1 MNCTLNTGRNR
12 ETGKQRKGTD
22 AMKITV
28 IGAGTW
34 GTALGRALASKG
46 LDVCIWSRF
55 PEEILHLSATRTHPN
70 LPGSVIPETI
80 AFTSDITSSVAG
92 SAFVIMAVPS
102 VFTRETIHDFAPY
115 IDPKTIIVSAA
126 KGIESKTLM
135 TLTEVIEEEMSSSGK
150 ANSVVALSGPTHAEE
165 VARDL
170 PTLIV
175 CACENLDAAKEV
187 QQLFDG
193 TCIRPYINP
202 DAKGVQICGAL
213 KNVEALAV
221 GIARGLG
228 YGDNTCAAMITRG
241 MEEIRRLG
249 LAMGCREKTFFGL
262 AGIGDLIVTA
272 TSQHSRNNRA
282 GYLIGQGKNAEEA
295 VREIGMVVEGMNA
308 LPAAITLCERFGM
321 EMPLIEAVRSIVLDH
336 AAPSDVVRDLM
347 SRSLKME

>member
-1 MNCTLNTGRNR
+1 
-12 ETGKQRKGTD
+12 
-22 AMKITV
+22 MKITV
-28 IGAGTW
+28 AGAGTW
-34 GTALGRALASKG
+34 GTALGRILALKG

-55 PEEILHLSATRTHPN
+55 QEEIDLLTHTRKHPN
-70 LPGSVIPETI
+70 LAGAEIPETVL
-80 AFTSDITSSVAG
+80 FTSDISEAASEADYL
-92 SAFVIMAVPS
+92 IMVVPS
-102 VFTRETIHDFAPY
+102 VYTRDTIKDFAPY
-115 IDPKTIIVSAA
+115 IDEKTILISAA
-126 KGIESKTLM
+126 KGIESETLM
-135 TLTEVIEEEMSSSGK
+135 TLSEVISDELKQAGK
-150 ANSVVALSGPTHAEE
+150 KNTVVALSGPTHAEE

-175 CACENLDAAKEV
+175 CACEDTDAAVKV

-193 TCIRPYINP
+193 TCIRPYVNP
-202 DAKGVQICGAL
+202 DARGVQICGAL

-282 GYLIGQGKNAEEA
+282 GFLMGQGKTVEEA
-295 VREIGMVVEGMNA
+295 VKEIGMVVEGLNA
-308 LPAAITLCERFGM
+308 LPAAIALCEKFQM
-321 EMPLIEAVRSIVLDH
+321 DMPLISAVRSIVIDH
-336 AAPSDVVRDLM
+336 AQPSDVVRELM
-347 SRSLKME
+347 NRSLKTE

>member
-1 MNCTLNTGRNR
+1 
-12 ETGKQRKGTD
+12 
-22 AMKITV
+22 MKITV
-28 IGAGTW
+28 AGAGTW
-34 GTALGRALASKG
+34 GTALGRILALKN

-55 PEEILHLSATRTHPN
+55 QEELDLLKSTRKHPN
-70 LPGSVIPETI
+70 LGDAMIPDSVS
-80 AFTSDITSSVAG
+80 FTTEISTAATDADYL
-92 SAFVIMAVPS
+92 IMAVPS
-102 VFTRETIHDFAPY
+102 VYTRETIKDFAPY
-115 IDPKTIIVSAA
+115 VDRKTILISAA
-126 KGIESKTLM
+126 KGIESTTLM
-135 TLTEVIEEEMSSSGK
+135 TLSEVIGNEMNQAGK
-150 ANSVVALSGPTHAEE
+150 KNTVVALSGPTHAEE

-175 CACENLDAAKEV
+175 CACEDTDAAVKV

-193 TCIRPYINP
+193 TCIRPYVNP
-202 DAKGVQICGAL
+202 DARGVQICGAL

-282 GYLIGQGKNAEEA
+282 GYLIGQGKTVEEA
-295 VREIGMVVEGMNA
+295 VSEIGMVVEGMNA
-308 LPAAITLCERFGM
+308 LPAAIALCEKFHM
-321 EMPLIEAVRSIVLDH
+321 DMPLINAVRSVVIDH
-336 AAPSDVVRDLM
+336 AQPSDVVRELM
-347 SRSLKME
+347 NRSLKTE

>member
-1 MNCTLNTGRNR
+1 MI
-12 ETGKQRKGTD
+12 
-22 AMKITV
+22 ITV
-28 IGAGTW
+28 AGAGTW
-34 GTALGRALASKG
+34 GAALGRALSQKG
-46 LDVCIWSRF
+46 YEIRIWSRF
-55 PEEILHLSATRTHPN
+55 QEETDKLSTERKHPN
-70 LPGSVIPETI
+70 LPGVIIPEEI
-80 AFTSDITSSVAG
+80 VFTSDIGEAAAG
-92 SAFVIMAVPS
+92 ADYLLMVVPS
-102 VFTRETIHDFAPY
+102 VYTRETIRDFAPY
-115 IDPKTIIVSAA
+115 IEEKTVLISAA
-126 KGIESKTLM
+126 KGIEKDTLM
-135 TLTEVIEEEMSSSGK
+135 TLTEVLRDELEKAGK
-150 ANSVVALSGPTHAEE
+150 KNQAVALSGPTHAEE

-175 CACENLDAAKEV
+175 CACEDMDCAAGV
-187 QQLFDG
+187 G

-202 DAKGVQICGAL
+202 DEKGVQICGAL

-282 GYLIGQGKNAEEA
+282 GYLIGQGKSVEEA

-308 LPAAITLCERFGM
+308 LPAAVTLCEKYGM
-321 EMPLIEAVRSIVLDH
+321 DMPLINAVRLIVNEN
-336 AAPSDVVRDLM
+336 ARPSDVVKELM
-347 SRSLKME
+347 NRSLKTE

>member
-1 MNCTLNTGRNR
+1 
-12 ETGKQRKGTD
+12 
-22 AMKITV
+22 MKITV
-28 IGAGTW
+28 AGAGTW
-34 GTALGRALASKG
+34 GTALGRILSLKG

-55 PEEILHLSATRTHPN
+55 QEEAEQLAKDRKHPN
-70 LPGSVIPETI
+70 LAGTRIPDGI
-80 AFTSDITSSVAG
+80 VFTSDISAASAG
-92 SAFVIMAVPS
+92 ADYLIMAVPS
-102 VFTRETIHDFAPY
+102 VFTRETAKDFAPFTEE
-115 IDPKTIIVSAA
+115 KTILVSAA
-126 KGIESKTLM
+126 KGIESRTLM
-135 TLTEVIEEEMSSSGK
+135 TLTEVIADELSSAGK
-150 ANSVVALSGPTHAEE
+150 ENTVVALSGPTHAEE

-175 CACENLDAAKEV
+175 CACEDIDAAQKV

-193 TCIRPYINP
+193 TCIRPYVNP
-202 DAKGVQICGAL
+202 DDRGVQICGAL

-272 TSQHSRNNRA
+272 TSRHSRNNRA
-282 GYLIGQGKNAEEA
+282 GFLIGQGKPVEEA

-308 LPAAITLCERFGM
+308 LPAAVALCEKFRM
-321 EMPLIEAVRSIVLDH
+321 DMPLISAVRAIVEEH
-336 AAPSDVVRDLM
+336 AKPSDVVKELM
-347 SRSLKME
+347 NRSLKME

>member
-1 MNCTLNTGRNR
+1 MI
-12 ETGKQRKGTD
+12 
-22 AMKITV
+22 ITV
-28 IGAGTW
+28 AGAGTW
-34 GTALGRALASKG
+34 GTALGRVLSLNG
-46 LDVCIWSRF
+46 HEIRIWSRF
-55 PEEILHLSATRTHPN
+55 QEETDRLSATRKHPNLPDTAIPEEIL
-70 LPGSVIPETI
+70 
-80 AFTSDITSSVAG
+80 FTSDISMAAKGAEYVL
-92 SAFVIMAVPS
+92 MAVPS
-102 VFTRETIHDFAPY
+102 VFTRETARDFAPY
-115 IDPKTIIVSAA
+115 MTDNMMIISAA
-126 KGIESKTLM
+126 KGIEQNTLM
-135 TLTEVIEEEMSSSGK
+135 TLTEVISDELAVAGK
-150 ANSVVALSGPTHAEE
+150 RIPAVAISGPTHAEE

-175 CACENLDAAKEV
+175 CASEDLDAAASV
-187 QQLFDG
+187 QNLFDG

-272 TSQHSRNNRA
+272 TSRHSRNNRA
-282 GYLIGQGKNAEEA
+282 GFLIGQGKTVEEA

-308 LPAAITLCERFGM
+308 LPAAVTLCEKYSM
-321 EMPLIEAVRSIVLDH
+321 DMPLINAVRLVVYEN
-336 AAPSDVVRDLM
+336 ARPSDVVRELM
-347 SRSLKME
+347 NRSLKTE

>member
-1 MNCTLNTGRNR
+1 
-12 ETGKQRKGTD
+12 
-22 AMKITV
+22 MKITV
-28 IGAGTW
+28 AGAGTW
-34 GTALGRALASKG
+34 GTALARILAIKG

-55 PEEILHLSATRTHPN
+55 QEETDRLSQSRRHPN
-70 LPGSVIPETI
+70 LPGAVIPDTI
-80 AFTSDITSSVAG
+80 DFSSDVSEAASNADYL
-92 SAFVIMAVPS
+92 IMAVPS
-102 VFTRETIHDFAPY
+102 VYTRETSHNFAPF
-115 IDPKTIIVSAA
+115 IDERTILISAA
-126 KGIESKTLM
+126 KGIESGSLM
-135 TLTEVIEEEMSSSGK
+135 MLTEVIGDELRKTGR
-150 ANSVVALSGPTHAEE
+150 NNTVVALSGPTHAEE

-175 CACENLDAAKEV
+175 CACSDLEAARKV

-202 DAKGVQICGAL
+202 DERGVQICGAL

-272 TSQHSRNNRA
+272 TSMHSRNNRA
-282 GYLIGQGKNAEEA
+282 GFLIGQGKTVEEA
-295 VREIGMVVEGMNA
+295 VKEIGMVVEGMNA
-308 LPAAITLCERFGM
+308 LPAAVTLCEKFQM
-321 EMPLIEAVRSIVLDH
+321 DMPLINAVRAVVNDH
-336 AAPSDVVRDLM
+336 AQPSDVVKELM
-347 SRSLKME
+347 NRSLKME

>member
-1 MNCTLNTGRNR
+1 
-12 ETGKQRKGTD
+12 
-22 AMKITV
+22 MKITV
-28 IGAGTW
+28 AGAGTW
-34 GTALGRALASKG
+34 GTALGRILALKN

-55 PEEILHLSATRTHPN
+55 QEELDLLKSTRKHPN
-70 LPGSVIPETI
+70 LGDAVIPDSVS
-80 AFTSDITSSVAG
+80 FTTELSTAATDADYL
-92 SAFVIMAVPS
+92 IMAVPS
-102 VFTRETIHDFAPY
+102 VYTRETIKDFAPY
-115 IDPKTIIVSAA
+115 VDRKTILISAA
-126 KGIESKTLM
+126 KGIESTTLM
-135 TLTEVIEEEMSSSGK
+135 TLSEVIGDEMNQAGK
-150 ANSVVALSGPTHAEE
+150 KNTVVALSGPTHAEE

-175 CACENLDAAKEV
+175 CACEDTDAAVKV

-193 TCIRPYINP
+193 TCIRPYVNP
-202 DAKGVQICGAL
+202 DARGVQICGAL

-282 GYLIGQGKNAEEA
+282 GYLIGQGKTVEEA
-295 VREIGMVVEGMNA
+295 VSEIGMVVEGMNA
-308 LPAAITLCERFGM
+308 LPAAIALCEKFHM
-321 EMPLIEAVRSIVLDH
+321 DMPLINAVRSVVIDH
-336 AAPSDVVRDLM
+336 AQPSDVVRELM
-347 SRSLKME
+347 NRSLKTE

>member
-1 MNCTLNTGRNR
+1 
-12 ETGKQRKGTD
+12 
-22 AMKITV
+22 MKITV
-28 IGAGTW
+28 AGAGTW
-34 GTALGRALASKG
+34 GTALGRILANKG

-55 PEEILHLSATRTHPN
+55 REETDRLTLTRKHPN
-70 LPGSVIPETI
+70 LPEAEIPESI
-80 AFTSDITSSVAG
+80 LFTTDISEA
-92 SAFVIMAVPS
+92 AADADYMIMAVPS
-102 VFTRETIHDFAPY
+102 VYTRDTARDFATELEE
-115 IDPKTIIVSAA
+115 KTILISAA
-126 KGIESKTLM
+126 KGIESQTLM
-135 TLTEVIEEEMSSSGK
+135 TLTEVIGDELNKAGK
-150 ANSVVALSGPTHAEE
+150 TNMVVALSGPTHAEE

-175 CACENLDAAKEV
+175 CACEDLDAAKRV

-202 DAKGVQICGAL
+202 DARGVQICGAL

-272 TSQHSRNNRA
+272 TSRHSRNNRA
-282 GYLIGQGKNAEEA
+282 GYLIGQGKTVDEA

-308 LPAAITLCERFGM
+308 LPAAISLCEKFNM
-321 EMPLIEAVRSIVLDH
+321 DMPLINAVQSIVKDH
-336 AAPSDVVRDLM
+336 AQPSDVVRELM
-347 SRSLKME
+347 NRSLKME

>member
-1 MNCTLNTGRNR
+1 
-12 ETGKQRKGTD
+12 
-22 AMKITV
+22 MKIA
-28 IGAGTW
+28 IAGAGTW
-34 GTALGRALASKG
+34 GTALGRILALKG
-46 LDVCIWSRF
+46 LNVCIWSRF
-55 PEEILHLSATRTHPN
+55 QEETDRLAQSRRHPN
-70 LPGSVIPETI
+70 LPGAVIPDTI
-80 AFTSDITSSVAG
+80 QFTSDIPEAASGADYLLMV
-92 SAFVIMAVPS
+92 VPS
-102 VFTRETIHDFAPY
+102 VYTRETARDFAPY
-115 IDPKTIIVSAA
+115 IESDTILISAA
-126 KGIESKTLM
+126 KGIESGTLM
-135 TLTEVIEEEMSSSGK
+135 TLTEVIGDELGK
-150 ANSVVALSGPTHAEE
+150 KGKKNTVVALSGPTHAEE

-175 CACENLDAAKEV
+175 CASENLDAATRV

-193 TCIRPYINP
+193 TCIRPYVNP
-202 DAKGVQICGAL
+202 DARGVQICGAL

-282 GYLIGQGKNAEEA
+282 GFLIGQGKTVEEA

-308 LPAAITLCERFGM
+308 LPAAVALCEQFHM
-321 EMPLIEAVRSIVLDH
+321 DMPLISAVRSVVNDH
-336 AAPSDVVRDLM
+336 AQPSDVVRELM
-347 SRSLKME
+347 NRSLKME